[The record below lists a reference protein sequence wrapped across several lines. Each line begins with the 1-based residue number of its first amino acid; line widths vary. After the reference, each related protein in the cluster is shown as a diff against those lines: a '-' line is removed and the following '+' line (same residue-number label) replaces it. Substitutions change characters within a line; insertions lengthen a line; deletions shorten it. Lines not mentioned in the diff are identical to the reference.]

1 MKFIHSDLG
10 TVTKGSTVIA
20 RLSGTEANVML
31 LDDMNFA
38 RYKRRDR
45 HDYYGGHFRSSPA
58 TISVP
63 STGRWTV
70 VVDLGGYS
78 GHVEAEISVIAA

>member
-1 MKFIHSDLG
+1 MKYIHSDLG
-10 TVTKGSTVIA
+10 SVTRGSTVVA

-31 LDDMNFA
+31 LDDINFA
-38 RYKRRDR
+38 RYQQGDR

-63 STGRWTV
+63 TTGRWNV

-78 GHVEAEISVIAA
+78 GHVEAAISVVAA